1 MVNDIGSDVLK
12 AIFEKHRYSDDRKG
26 SYNKKEIE
34 NLKAEIADAISSGR
48 CTKEDAAALFNQ
60 IDIKDLPRGV
70 TNPWEAEK
78 KATTGN
84 TDKFVPAA
92 DASQTLEK
100 VEVVETGSATESA
113 DPSSVDTITKIA
125 DTELSAGTINILM
138 QLEDETFTR
147 ENIIKDIYS
156 KHSNKTDE
164 NLQTIIEK
172 IMDSLGEEDC
182 KSKEE
187 LNSARKDIAKNL
199 NRQEKKVLDEV
210 FAYYEAKQILEEYKE
225 VVNEYNKLEGKNYT
239 NNYKQLKKELKE
251 DGKWNRSYYEVAYK
265 LFENKGLNSI
275 MQTDQDGKVATS
287 DNTKAKEIRKEVKS
301 EHKGE
306 INGDKDKKYNKTL
319 KGNITPEIQAR
330 KNVVMDRRE
339 EIKNFDADDV
349 KKAVGQGLSVRIENN
364 VLDEGKTCADIS
376 AEIEKYVG
384 ADYLINGSKDTENA
398 ELYNIQV
405 MLDETFNIEADEKET
420 KKICEDLCGYKI
432 KSKDH
437 TPGIVPIL
445 GGAIAGALGGGLGE
459 AATAVDKIVRI
470 PHTTTIT
477 VNDLTNILTEVGING
492 DIIQEINQ
500 SISNTETYTVNDVIS
515 RLVEGGGWQEI
526 LEAAAIG
533 GAVGLAVP
541 FLTTLVFGK
550 DIQYE
555 KACVNLQEYDA
566 TKDTYTD
573 PEKFKNHLKGRYKDS
588 PELLAGLVNLVD
600 IYTVNGTFEHAKY
613 WSYLKNLAGAGSN
626 LNCAEIAGM
635 RLDSTQKEVKKNES
649 DPVKVKMRTYK
660 EVTDP
665 VTTTKAEECD
675 IVNTRKSSWY
685 KLAEFYGDCGKD
697 APTVV
702 RMLKLAQAIKD
713 GNYSEDRMN
722 KLLQASRKSYDGN
735 TKEERKAA
743 MKANFDALGLG
754 DAFDFDTYYAML
766 TTPIMPDETKLPKN
780 LGVCNSTYNNHNVDV
795 GKIEGSYDGPAPK
808 YASGTVTNTTSGT
821 TKYYYQIDNGEI
833 IEIVATSDDDFN
845 KKVKEIQEKDC
856 PGCEIEQLESMDD
869 FIKEES
875 KD

>member
-48 CTKEDAAALFNQ
+48 CTREDAAKVFNE
-60 IDIKDLPRGV
+60 IDKKDLPKGV

-515 RLVEGGGWQEI
+515 RLVEG
-526 LEAAAIG
+526 IG

-702 RMLKLAQAIKD
+702 RMLKLAQAITD
-713 GNYSEDRMN
+713 GDYSEDRMN

-766 TTPIMPDETKLPKN
+766 TTPIMPNETKLPKN
-780 LGVCNSTYNNHNVDV
+780 LGDCNSSYNNHNVDV